1 MNRRMSYG
9 LHLLHGNPVFFYV
22 LFPRAVANT
31 YAVAGRS
38 TELKSFYFQGNL
50 TNLIETL
57 KPITWVS
64 NPDNRNLTFAFFRFD
79 AWVSFGDSL

>member
-1 MNRRMSYG
+1 MPKLTTKDMNRRMSYG

-38 TELKSFYFQGNL
+38 TVLKSFYFQGNL

-57 KPITWVS
+57 MKWKVKP
-64 NPDNRNLTFAFFRFD
+64 L
-79 AWVSFGDSL
+79 